1 MFTGIVQAQGT
12 VSALR
17 ASDADR
23 DLTITCPSG
32 VTQRLSLGASV
43 ALDGVC
49 QTVTRLTDGEF
60 DVHAI
65 AETLRVTTLGAV
77 GVGDVLNLETALG
90 AGDPLG
96 GHFVQGHVD
105 GTATIRSIE
114 SKGDSL
120 TYRFEAAPELVR
132 QLVPKGSI
140 ALHGVSLTL
149 GPEIGDT
156 TFEVYLIPHTVEVTT
171 LKHRGVGDRVNLE
184 TDVLGKY
191 ILRYLTQL
199 GRDPRDGITWEQLD
213 RAGWATGRAH
223 DEGGMA

>member
-12 VSALR
+12 VAAIR
-17 ASDADR
+17 ASAADR
-23 DLTITCPSG
+23 DLTITCPSD

-49 QTVTRLTDGEF
+49 QTVTRLADGEF

-65 AETLRVTTLGAV
+65 AETLRVTTLGEVEV
-77 GVGDVLNLETALG
+77 GARLNLETALG

-105 GTATIRSIE
+105 GTARIVAIE
-114 SKGDSL
+114 GQGEAL
-120 TYRFEAAPELVR
+120 TYRFEAAPDLVR
-132 QLVPKGSI
+132 QLVPKGSV

-149 GPEIGDT
+149 GPAIGET

-171 LKHRGVGDRVNLE
+171 LKHRAIGDRVNLE

-199 GRDPRDGITWEQLD
+199 GADPRGGITWEKLD
-213 RAGWATGRAH
+213 RAGWATGRTQQESGDA
-223 DEGGMA
+223 

>member
-1 MFTGIVQAQGT
+1 MFTGIVQSQGIVST
-12 VSALR
+12 VRESA
-17 ASDADR
+17 ADR
-23 DLTITCPSG
+23 DLTVTCPND
-32 VTQRLSLGASV
+32 VTSRLKIGDSI

-49 QTVTRLTDGEF
+49 QTVTRLAPGSF

-65 AETLRVTTLGAV
+65 AETLRVTTLGEV
-77 GVGDVLNLETALG
+77 KVGDALNLETALG

-105 GTATIRSIE
+105 GTATIKSVE
-114 SKGDSL
+114 PNGDAL

-149 GPEIGDT
+149 GPEIGES

-171 LKHRGVGDRVNLE
+171 LKHRKVGDRVNLE

-191 ILRYLTQL
+191 ILRYLGQL
-199 GRDPRDGITWEQLD
+199 GADVRGGITWDKLE
-213 RAGWATGRAH
+213 RAGWQPGTTTGGDA
-223 DEGGMA
+223 